1 MSVRISS
8 VGEGSLAARAGI
20 SAGETLVSINGH
32 DIFDVLDFRFYE
44 TERRLNIL
52 VADRAGQRRE
62 VNVTKGQYQP
72 IGLEFE
78 TYLMDKQRS
87 CANKCVFCFV
97 DQLPKGMRQSLYFK
111 DDDERLSFLFGNYIT
126 LTNLTERELDR
137 IVQMR
142 ISPINVSV
150 HTTDPELRVKMMKN
164 PRAAEI
170 MTRLRRLAE
179 GGIKLNCQLVLCPGW
194 NDGEHLRR
202 SLNDLCSL
210 APQVQ
215 SVALVPVGLTAH
227 REGLEKLRLFTPE
240 EAGEVIDTAEWYA
253 EHCREVYG
261 RLVWAADEFYIIAG
275 RPLPG
280 PDYYEGYPQ
289 LENGV
294 GLVAS
299 LMDEFTLAL
308 SQEDGDNLPHGAAM
322 VTGVSAA
329 PFIKQLVGMAKEK
342 FPNGDW
348 RVYPIKNSVFGETIT
363 VAGLVCGCDIISQ
376 LEGIIIPENRIL
388 FPQVMLRSEKDM
400 FLDNTT
406 VEQLEQSF
414 GAKAV
419 PVPNDGF
426 ELLDAMLGRI

>member
-1 MSVRISS
+1 MSVTIAS
-8 VGEGSLAARAGI
+8 VSPGSLAGRAGI
-20 SAGETLVSINGH
+20 IPGETLIAINGH
-32 DIFDVLDFRFYE
+32 DITDILDFRFYE
-44 TERRLNIL
+44 TEKRLVLL
-52 VADRAGQRRE
+52 VADRGGQRRE
-62 VNVTKGQYQP
+62 VRITKGQYQS

-97 DQLPKGMRQSLYFK
+97 DQLPDGMRRSLYFK

-126 LTNLTERELDR
+126 LTNLSERELDR

-215 SVALVPVGLTAH
+215 SIALVPVGLTAH
-227 REGLEKLRLFTPE
+227 REKLEKLRLFTPE

-253 EHCREVYG
+253 EHCREAFG

-294 GLVAS
+294 GLVTA
-299 LMDEFTLAL
+299 LTDEFTLAL
-308 SQEDGDNLPHGAAM
+308 SQEDGDDLPYGAAM

-329 PFIKQLVGMAKEK
+329 PFIRRLVDMAREK

-348 RVYPIKNSVFGETIT
+348 RVYPITNTVFGETIT
-363 VAGLVCGCDIISQ
+363 VAGLVCGRDIISQ
-376 LEGIIIPENRIL
+376 LDGAEIPGGRIL

-406 VEQLEQSF
+406 VEQLEQRF
-414 GAKAV
+414 GAAAV

-426 ELLDAMLGRI
+426 ELLDAMLGRT